1 MFTGDPLPED
11 LLVIGV
17 PEVALRLASSNPR
30 ADLFVRLC
38 EVDSRGV
45 SRAVTD
51 GYRRL
56 SPDETGTED
65 TGTDDTGT
73 DETGTD
79 ETGRIR
85 LELAPLAHRFAAG
98 SRLRVQVSSGAHPLH
113 LRNPG
118 TDDPVRDHS
127 RLIASEQTVRVGG
140 SDPATL
146 TLPAAVT
153 AGAHAAAAS
162 PAVHRRV
169 PR

>member
-17 PEVALRLASSNPR
+17 PEIALPFSSSNPR

-38 EVDSRGV
+38 EVDTRGV

-56 SPDETGTED
+56 SPDDAEIEAGTV
-65 TGTDDTGT
+65 
-73 DETGTD
+73 
-79 ETGRIR
+79 R

-127 RLIASEQTVRVGG
+127 RLLASEQTVRVGG
-140 SDPATL
+140 TDPATL
-146 TLPAAVT
+146 TLPAEVT
-153 AGAHAAAAS
+153 VPAHAGAAS